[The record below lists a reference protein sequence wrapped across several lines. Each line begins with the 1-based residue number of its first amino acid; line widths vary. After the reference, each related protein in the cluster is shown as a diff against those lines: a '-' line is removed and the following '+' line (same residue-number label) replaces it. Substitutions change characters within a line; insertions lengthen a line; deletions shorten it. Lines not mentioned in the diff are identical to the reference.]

1 MNMTKLNFVPL
12 VVSFL
17 FALIAAPTSAAEGE
31 TLQNPALERFYS
43 ELRTLFRKHYPKA
56 TSHLLKDQI
65 HFEHDTHVFLVHEPL
80 KTGDWQDPR
89 ETRGPKPGGILCDIT
104 LRKGEYRGAAV
115 VPQTFDKRYFKVLVM
130 ASYSPKRDVHLYVH
144 LSYPGNVGTDFLKEF
159 ADLVNGFEK
168 YVD

>member
-1 MNMTKLNFVPL
+1 MNTKHTPWLLLLSFVC
-12 VVSFL
+12 
-17 FALIAAPTSAAEGE
+17 ALIAAPTSAAEGE

-65 HFEHDTHVFLVHEPL
+65 HFEHDTRVFLVHEPL

-104 LRKGEYRGAAV
+104 LQKGEYRGAAV

-130 ASYSPKRDVHLYVH
+130 ASYSPKRDVHIYVH

-159 ADLVNGFEK
+159 ADLVNGFET